1 MPWVVLQPTHR
12 HPCLVVVCWCGVLTD
27 REVSCHCCAVLSCC
41 ICSLVASS
49 KFGLQADKT
58 FSAKANALMST
69 FYFGLP
75 LPGYTVITGDQ
86 YDEQVSKVRGRQ

>member
-1 MPWVVLQPTHR
+1 MGCSTA
-12 HPCLVVVCWCGVLTD
+12 HPPPSVSGGGLLVWRSHG
-27 REVSCHCCAVLSCC
+27 ECHATAVLHCRGFV
-41 ICSLVASS
+41 CSLVASS